1 MFHKKTVRD
10 ITVEGRTVLVRVDF
24 NVPIHE
30 GRVADDTRI
39 RATLPTLTY
48 LLEHGAALVLASHLG
63 RPKGRPDPAFS
74 LRPVVEPL
82 AARLGRPV
90 QFAADPAGPDAQ
102 AKAAALRPGQV
113 LLLENT
119 RFDPGE
125 TRNDPAFAQRLAS
138 LAQVFVNDAFGT
150 AHRLHAST
158 VGVARYLPAVA
169 GFLLAKEVETIT
181 RLLEAPARPL
191 VTILGGAK
199 ISDKIKVLHNLLPRA
214 ERLLIGGGMANTFL
228 AAQGY
233 RLGASLVEAQARE
246 TAIALLE
253 TYGEKI
259 VLPVDFIVADRFAAD
274 AQTRRVPVSEGVPEG
289 WMALDIGPETVER
302 FAPFIREAGS
312 IIWNGPLGVF
322 ELAPFARGTVAVAR
336 LVAESPGFSLV
347 GGGDSVAALH
357 QAGLADRIDHIST
370 GGGATLKLLAGEPLP
385 AVEVL
390 EDKP

>member
-10 ITVEGRTVLVRVDF
+10 IAVEGRTVLVRVDF

>member
-1 MFHKKTVRD
+1 MFRKKTVRD
-10 ITVEGRTVLVRVDF
+10 IQVAGRPVLVRVDF

-30 GRVADDTRI
+30 GQVQDDTRI

-48 LLEHGAALVLASHLG
+48 LLEQGAALVLASHLG
-63 RPKGRPDPAFS
+63 RPKGKPDPALS
-74 LRPVVEPL
+74 LRPVAQVL
-82 AARLGRPV
+82 SQHLGRKV
-90 QFAADPAGPDAQ
+90 FFATDPAGPDAR
-102 AKAAALRPGQV
+102 AKAAALQPGQV

-125 TRNDPAFAQRLAS
+125 TRNDPDFARRLAA

-169 GFLLAKEVETIT
+169 GFLLAKEVDTIT

-191 VTILGGAK
+191 ITILGGAK

-214 ERLLIGGGMANTFL
+214 DRLLIGGGMANTFL

-233 RLGASLVEAQARE
+233 RLGASLVEPQARE

-259 VLPVDFIVADRFAAD
+259 VLPVDLIVADAFAAD
-274 AQTRRVPVSEGVPEG
+274 AATRRLPVSEGVPPG

-302 FAPFIREAGS
+302 FAPFVRQAGS

-322 ELAPFARGTVAVAR
+322 ELPPFARGTIAVAR
-336 LVAESPGFSLV
+336 LVADSPGFSLV
-347 GGGDSVAALH
+347 GGGDSVAALQ
-357 QAGLADRIDHIST
+357 QAGLVDRIDHIST

-390 EDKP
+390 EDRE

>member
-1 MFHKKTVRD
+1 MFRKKTVRD
-10 ITVEGRTVLVRVDF
+10 VDVEGRTVLVRVDF
-24 NVPIHE
+24 NVPIQD

-39 RATLPTLTY
+39 RATLPTLNY
-48 LLEHGAALVLASHLG
+48 LLEHDAALVLASHLG
-63 RPKGRPDPAFS
+63 RPKGKPDPAYS

-82 AARLGRPV
+82 AALLGREV
-90 QFAADPAGPDAQ
+90 QFATDPAGPDAR

-125 TRNDPAFAQRLAS
+125 TRNDPEFARRLAS
-138 LAQVFVNDAFGT
+138 LGQIFVNDAFGT

-214 ERLLIGGGMANTFL
+214 DRLLIGGGMANTFL

-233 RLGASLVEAQARE
+233 RLGSSLVETPARE
-246 TAIALLE
+246 TALVLLD
-253 TYGEKI
+253 TYGDKI
-259 VLPVDFIVADRFAAD
+259 VLPVDLIVADRMAPD
-274 AQTRRVPVSEGVPEG
+274 AQIRRVTVQDGVPDG

-322 ELAPFARGTVAVAR
+322 EIPPFDRGTIAIAH

-347 GGGDSVAALH
+347 GGGDSVAALR

-390 EDKP
+390 EDKA

>member
-1 MFHKKTVRD
+1 MFRKKTVRD
-10 ITVEGRTVLVRVDF
+10 IAIEGRTVLVRVDF

-63 RPKGRPDPAFS
+63 RPKGRPNPAFS

-90 QFAADPAGPDAQ
+90 QFATDPAGPDAQ
-102 AKAAALRPGQV
+102 AKAAALQPGQV

-181 RLLEAPARPL
+181 RLLEDPARPL

>member
-1 MFHKKTVRD
+1 MFRKKTVRD
-10 ITVEGRTVLVRVDF
+10 IAVEGRTVLVRVDF

-63 RPKGRPDPAFS
+63 RPKGQPNPAFS

-90 QFAADPAGPDAQ
+90 QFATDPAGPDAQ
-102 AKAAALRPGQV
+102 AKAAALQPGQV

-181 RLLEAPARPL
+181 RLLEDPARPL

>member
-1 MFHKKTVRD
+1 MFRKKTVRD
-10 ITVEGRTVLVRVDF
+10 VRVEGRTVLVRVDF
-24 NVPIHE
+24 NVPVRD
-30 GRVADDTRI
+30 GRVVDDTRI
-39 RATLPTLTY
+39 RATIPTLRY
-48 LLEHGAALVLASHLG
+48 LLEHHASLVLASHLG
-63 RPKGRPDPAFS
+63 RPKGKPDPAFS

-82 AARLGRPV
+82 AALLDRDV
-90 QFAADPAGPDAQ
+90 QFATDPAGPDAR

-125 TRNDPAFAQRLAS
+125 TRNDPEFARRLAS
-138 LAQVFVNDAFGT
+138 LGQLFVNDAFGT

-214 ERLLIGGGMANTFL
+214 DRLLIGGGMANTFL

-233 RLGASLVEAQARE
+233 HLGASLVETQAQE

-253 TYGEKI
+253 TYGPKI
-259 VLPVDFIVADRFAAD
+259 LLPVDLVIADRFAED
-274 AQTRRVPVSEGVPEG
+274 AQIRYIAVREGVPPG
-289 WMALDIGPETVER
+289 WMALDIGPETVAR
-302 FAPFIREAGS
+302 FAAPIRRAGS

-322 ELAPFARGTVAVAR
+322 EMAPFARGTMAIAR

-390 EDKP
+390 EDKE

>member
-1 MFHKKTVRD
+1 MFRKKTVRD
-10 ITVEGRTVLVRVDF
+10 VQVQGLTVLVRVDF
-24 NVPIHE
+24 NVPIHQ
-30 GRVADDTRI
+30 GRVTDDTRI
-39 RATLPTLTY
+39 RATLPTLRY
-48 LLEHGAALVLASHLG
+48 LLEHGAGLVLASHLG
-63 RPKGRPDPAFS
+63 RPKGKPDPALS

-82 AARLGRPV
+82 AALLDREV
-90 QFAADPAGPDAQ
+90 QFATDPAGPDAQ

-138 LAQVFVNDAFGT
+138 LAQLFVNDAFGT
-150 AHRLHAST
+150 AHRMHAST

-181 RLLEAPARPL
+181 RLLESPARPL
-191 VTILGGAK
+191 VTLLGGAK

-233 RLGASLVEAQARE
+233 RLGASLVEPQARE

-259 VLPVDFIVADRFAAD
+259 VLPVDLVVADAFAAD
-274 AQTRRVPVSEGVPEG
+274 AASRVVSVAEGVPQG
-289 WMALDIGPETVER
+289 WMALDIGPATVER
-302 FAPFIREAGS
+302 FAPFIRQAGS
-312 IIWNGPLGVF
+312 IIWNGPMGVF
-322 ELAPFARGTVAVAR
+322 EFPRFAQGTVAVAR
-336 LVAESPGFSLV
+336 LVAESPAFSLV

-357 QAGLADRIDHIST
+357 QAGLAERISHIST

-390 EDKP
+390 EDKV

>member
-1 MFHKKTVRD
+1 M
-10 ITVEGRTVLVRVDF
+10 
-24 NVPIHE
+24 
-30 GRVADDTRI
+30 ADDTRI

-63 RPKGRPDPAFS
+63 RPKGRPNPAFS

-90 QFAADPAGPDAQ
+90 QFATDPAGLDAQ
-102 AKAAALRPGQV
+102 AKAAALQPGQV

-181 RLLEAPARPL
+181 RLLEDPARPL

>member
-1 MFHKKTVRD
+1 MFRKKTVRD
-10 ITVEGRTVLVRVDF
+10 VQVQGRTVLVRVDF

-30 GRVADDTRI
+30 GRVTDDTRI
-39 RATLPTLTY
+39 RATLPTLRY

-63 RPKGRPDPAFS
+63 RPKGKPDPALS

-82 AARLGRPV
+82 AALLDREV
-90 QFAADPAGPDAQ
+90 QFATDPAGPDAQ

-138 LAQVFVNDAFGT
+138 LAQLFVNDAFGT
-150 AHRLHAST
+150 AHRMHAST

-181 RLLEAPARPL
+181 RLLESPARPL
-191 VTILGGAK
+191 VTLLGGAK

-233 RLGASLVEAQARE
+233 RLGASLVEPQARE

-259 VLPVDFIVADRFAAD
+259 VLPVDLVVADAFAAD
-274 AQTRRVPVSEGVPEG
+274 AASRVVSVAEGVPEG
-289 WMALDIGPETVER
+289 WMALDIGPATVER
-302 FAPFIREAGS
+302 FAPFIRQAGS
-312 IIWNGPLGVF
+312 IIWNGPMGVF
-322 ELAPFARGTVAVAR
+322 EFPRFAQGTVAVAR
-336 LVAESPGFSLV
+336 LVAESPAFSLV

-357 QAGLADRIDHIST
+357 QAGLAERISHIST

-390 EDKP
+390 EDKA

>member
-10 ITVEGRTVLVRVDF
+10 IAVEGRTVLVRVDF

-90 QFAADPAGPDAQ
+90 QFAADPAGPDTQ

>member
-1 MFHKKTVRD
+1 MFRKKTVRD
-10 ITVEGRTVLVRVDF
+10 VQVQGRTVLVRVDF
-24 NVPIHE
+24 NVPIHQ
-30 GRVADDTRI
+30 GRVTDDTRI
-39 RATLPTLTY
+39 RATLPTLRY

-63 RPKGRPDPAFS
+63 RPKGKPDPALS

-82 AARLGRPV
+82 AALLEREV
-90 QFAADPAGPDAQ
+90 QFATDPAGPDAQ

-125 TRNDPAFAQRLAS
+125 TRNDAAFAQRLAS
-138 LAQVFVNDAFGT
+138 LAQLFVNDAFGT
-150 AHRLHAST
+150 AHRMHAST

-181 RLLEAPARPL
+181 RLLENPARPL
-191 VTILGGAK
+191 VTLLGGAK

-233 RLGASLVEAQARE
+233 RLGASLVEPQARE

-259 VLPVDFIVADRFAAD
+259 VLPVDLVVADAFAAD
-274 AQTRRVPVSEGVPEG
+274 AASRVVPVAEGVPEG
-289 WMALDIGPETVER
+289 WMALDIGPATVER
-302 FAPFIREAGS
+302 FAPFIRQAGS
-312 IIWNGPLGVF
+312 IIWNGPMGVF
-322 ELAPFARGTVAVAR
+322 EFPRFAQGTVAVAR
-336 LVAESPGFSLV
+336 LVAESPAFSLV

-357 QAGLADRIDHIST
+357 QAGLAERISHIST

-390 EDKP
+390 EDKA

>member
-1 MFHKKTVRD
+1 MFRKKTVRD
-10 ITVEGRTVLVRVDF
+10 ISVAGRTVLVRVDF
-24 NVPIHE
+24 NVPIQDGH
-30 GRVADDTRI
+30 VTDDTRI
-39 RATLPTLTY
+39 RATLPTLNY

-82 AARLGRPV
+82 TALLGREV
-90 QFAADPAGPDAQ
+90 AFATDPAGPDAQ

-125 TRNDPAFAQRLAS
+125 TRNDPDFAQRLAG
-138 LAQVFVNDAFGT
+138 LAHIFVNDAFGT
-150 AHRLHAST
+150 AHRMHAST

-169 GFLLAKEVETIT
+169 GFLLAKEVDTIT

-191 VTILGGAK
+191 VTLLGGAK

-214 ERLLIGGGMANTFL
+214 DRLLIGGGMANTFL

-233 RLGASLVEAQARE
+233 RMAKSLVEVQARE

-253 TYGEKI
+253 TYGDKI
-259 VLPVDFIVADRFAAD
+259 VLPEDLIVADRLAAD
-274 AQTRRVPVSEGVPEG
+274 ARTQRVTVAEGVPDG
-289 WMALDIGPETVER
+289 WMALDIGPATVER
-302 FAPFIREAGS
+302 FAPHLRTAGS
-312 IIWNGPLGVF
+312 IIWNGPMGVF
-322 ELAPFARGTVAVAR
+322 ELPPFAQGTFAVAR

-357 QAGLADRIDHIST
+357 QSGLADRIDHIST

-390 EDKP
+390 EDRA

>member
-1 MFHKKTVRD
+1 MFRKKTVRD
-10 ITVEGRTVLVRVDF
+10 VQVQGLTVLVRVDF

-30 GRVADDTRI
+30 GRVTDDTRI
-39 RATLPTLTY
+39 RATLPTLRY
-48 LLEHGAALVLASHLG
+48 LLEHGAGLVLASHLG
-63 RPKGRPDPAFS
+63 RPKGKPDPALS

-82 AARLGRPV
+82 AALLDREV
-90 QFAADPAGPDAQ
+90 QFATDPAGPDAQ

-138 LAQVFVNDAFGT
+138 LAQLFVNDAFGT
-150 AHRLHAST
+150 AHRMHAST

-181 RLLEAPARPL
+181 RLLESPARPL
-191 VTILGGAK
+191 VTLLGGAK

-233 RLGASLVEAQARE
+233 RLGASLVEPQARE

-259 VLPVDFIVADRFAAD
+259 VLPVDLVVADAFAAD
-274 AQTRRVPVSEGVPEG
+274 AASRVVSVAEGVPQG
-289 WMALDIGPETVER
+289 WMALDIGPATVER
-302 FAPFIREAGS
+302 FAPFIRQAGS
-312 IIWNGPLGVF
+312 IIWNGPMGVF
-322 ELAPFARGTVAVAR
+322 EFPRFAQGTVAVAR
-336 LVAESPGFSLV
+336 LVAESPAFSLV

-357 QAGLADRIDHIST
+357 QAGLAERISHIST

-390 EDKP
+390 EDKA